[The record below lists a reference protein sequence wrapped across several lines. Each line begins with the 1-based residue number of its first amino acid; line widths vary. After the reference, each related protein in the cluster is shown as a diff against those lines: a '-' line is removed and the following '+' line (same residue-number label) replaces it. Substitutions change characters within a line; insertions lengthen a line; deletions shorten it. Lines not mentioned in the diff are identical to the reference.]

1 MLKNIFVT
9 GTAGAGKSLL
19 VSKIHEHYEKN
30 NIFSTVLN
38 LDPGV
43 KNLPY
48 NCDVD
53 IRRYVDTETVM
64 KQYGLGPNGAAIM
77 ATDILA
83 TSIDK
88 IQIAVDSINPEYL
101 IVDTPGQIELF
112 VYRNSGP
119 FLIQN
124 LQADEKL
131 NIFLYDGSISTTPI
145 NFVSISLLAASIR
158 LRLNIPTI
166 NVLTKIDIIKK
177 LDDVLKW
184 SAEPNILEKRI
195 SETSHDEKYTLTT
208 SILRGLNMDE
218 LVSELVPISNVTN
231 DGISNLE
238 IMINRI
244 MNSGE

>member
-1 MLKNIFVT
+1 MT

-19 VSKIHEHYEKN
+19 VSKIYEHYEKKD
-30 NIFSTVLN
+30 IFVSILN

-43 KNLPY
+43 KKLPY

-53 IRRYVDTETVM
+53 IRKYVDTTTVM
-64 KQYGLGPNGAAIM
+64 KRYNLGPNGAAIM

-83 TSIDK
+83 TNIND
-88 IQIAVDSINPEYL
+88 IQFEVDSINPEYL
-101 IVDTPGQIELF
+101 IIDTPGQIELF
-112 VYRNSGP
+112 TYRNSGP
-119 FLIQN
+119 FLIQS
-124 LQADEKL
+124 LHADEKI
-131 NIFLYDGSISTTPI
+131 NIFLYDGSIINTPI

-184 SAEPNILEKRI
+184 STEPDMLERVI
-195 SETSHDEKYTLTT
+195 SEKQYGVENYTFIT
-208 SILRGLNMDE
+208 SIVRSLNMYE
-218 LVSELVPISNVTN
+218 LVNNLIPVSNVTN
-231 DGISNLE
+231 EGINNLE

-244 MNSGE
+244 MNSEE